1 MGGSAPR
8 TDRGPRAAGAGAAGH
23 ADRAGCVGTT
33 RLAARIAARVERGF
47 PDGVRLVQPAGLHD
61 PALVPIAAAD
71 ALGLHD
77 HSRRPPPAALVE
89 QVRDRRLPL
98 VLDNCEHLLQACAA
112 LGAARRGASER
123 AAVLLGGA
131 DRVWAD
137 VDRGR
142 WGSQALGATGRDS
155 ETRARRAVGEAAFER
170 AYARGGALG
179 LAETVGYAVDDAP
192 HEQPSP
198 RRESSRAP
206 GIRPTR
212 RESEAAQL
220 VAQGPANQQITD
232 RLVIAPQS

>member
-47 PDGVRLVQPAGLHD
+47 PDGVRLVQPAGRHD
-61 PALVPIAAAD
+61 PALVPIADAD
-71 ALGLHD
+71 A
-77 HSRRPPPAALVE
+77 
-89 QVRDRRLPL
+89 
-98 VLDNCEHLLQACAA
+98 LDNCEHLLPACAA

-123 AAVLLGGA
+123 AAVLLDGA

-142 WGSQALGATGRDS
+142 WGSQALGATGRVS

-179 LAETVGYAVDDAP
+179 LVETVGYAVDDAP

-232 RLVIAPQS
+232 RLVIAPPELNPGAEADLTPCHGGEP